1 MKTTETMRNS
11 ESKSQEAMAT
21 LHITS
26 YPYVTMYGDLD
37 VPEELLAKGD
47 LAIREYVSDHWDEI
61 CFDETDTDF
70 TGTEF
75 EFE

>member
-1 MKTTETMRNS
+1 MTLLEIKQKGNYMKTTETMRNS

-37 VPEELLAKGD
+37 VPEEL
-47 LAIREYVSDHWDEI
+47 
-61 CFDETDTDF
+61 DTDF